1 MNSAYDTQGGQ
12 FVTVSE
18 ATDNLVAIQKYAYCL
33 SFCRFLCAANKA
45 AKLSAYRLRLSLC
58 GLWWSC

>member
-1 MNSAYDTQGGQ
+1 MNSAYDMLGGQ

-18 ATDNLVAIQKYAYCL
+18 AIQKYAYCSSL
-33 SFCRFLCAANKA
+33 CRFLCATKA
-45 AKLSAYRLRLSLC
+45 GDALGKLSVRRLRLSLC